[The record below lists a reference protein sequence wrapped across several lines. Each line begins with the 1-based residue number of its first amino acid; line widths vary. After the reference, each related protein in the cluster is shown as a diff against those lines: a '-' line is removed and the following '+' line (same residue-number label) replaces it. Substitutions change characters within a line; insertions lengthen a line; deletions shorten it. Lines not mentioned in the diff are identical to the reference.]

1 MPNNVGKEWTF
12 NTVADSYD
20 KIRPGYPDE
29 LYQALFAYAA
39 PDDSCSALE
48 IGIGGGQATLPVLK
62 TGCTLTTVEYGDQ
75 LAKVCREKFSDY
87 SRFSVITGNF
97 EDIDFPEDSFDLVFS
112 ASAFHWVPEIKNSRE
127 SLANTRKN
135 RLRQGRRLRTDMGLW
150 MYSICCF
157 TEYEFFRQLN
167 TEN

>member
-12 NTVADSYD
+12 NTVADSYE

-62 TGCTLTTVEYGDQ
+62 TGSADGKKTVKNVQEGKH
-75 LAKVCREKFSDY
+75 AGY
-87 SRFSVITGNF
+87 S
-97 EDIDFPEDSFDLVFS
+97 
-112 ASAFHWVPEIKNSRE
+112 
-127 SLANTRKN
+127 
-135 RLRQGRRLRTDMGLW
+135 QG
-150 MYSICCF
+150 
-157 TEYEFFRQLN
+157 
-167 TEN
+167 